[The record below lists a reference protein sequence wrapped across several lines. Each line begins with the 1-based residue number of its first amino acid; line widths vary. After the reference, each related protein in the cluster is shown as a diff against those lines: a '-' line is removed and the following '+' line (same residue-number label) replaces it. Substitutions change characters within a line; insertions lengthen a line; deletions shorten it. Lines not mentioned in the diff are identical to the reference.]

1 MALSAATLLT
11 ALAVLCSFFYILF
24 YISSSKNGKGKG
36 KGKAIPGPRPLPII
50 GNLHMLG
57 TLPHQSLY
65 HLAKKYG
72 PMMSIRL
79 GVVPTVV
86 VSSPQVAE
94 IFLKTHDAV
103 FASRPRLQ
111 VLELIYNGKRGIA
124 FTELGSYWRSVRKIC
139 NMTIFTASK
148 IESFASTRKEVLAHF
163 IESLKEAASAK
174 EVVNISKKI
183 GALNEEMTLRMVLG
197 DVKKYQGFNLKE
209 LIDELTHIAG
219 AFNLADVVPFLG
231 AFDLQGLKARTKK
244 LGEKLDKALETII
257 DDHEQHK
264 RDDFVGTLLKELN
277 QPMNNDGDIMDRNSI
292 KAITIDMM
300 VGALDTSAA
309 TLEWALSELLRHP
322 RVMLKLQQELESI
335 VGNKRMIE
343 ENDLPKLEYLDMVVK
358 EIFRLHPVA
367 PLLVPRESVEDIIID
382 GCYIPKQSRVLVN
395 IWAMGRDLNTWSNN
409 AEEFFPERF
418 IDSNIDLH
426 GHDFELI
433 PFGAGRRLCPGK
445 KLGLITVKLILAQL
459 LHCFNWELPSG
470 MLPNELDM
478 TENFGVSLPRK
489 INLCVKPTYRM

>member
-1 MALSAATLLT
+1 MALSAATVLT
-11 ALAVLCSFFYILF
+11 ALAVLCTFFYILF

-36 KGKAIPGPRPLPII
+36 KGKAIPGPPPLPII

-57 TLPHQSLY
+57 MLPHQSLY

-86 VSSPQVAE
+86 VSSPQAAE

-148 IESFASTRKEVLAHF
+148 IESFASTRKELLAHF

-183 GALNEEMTLRMVLG
+183 GALNEEMSLRMVLG
-197 DVKKYQGFNLKE
+197 NVKKYQGFNFKE
-209 LIDELTHIAG
+209 LIDEFTNMAG
-219 AFNLADVVPFLG
+219 VFNPADAVPFLR
-231 AFDLQGLKARTKK
+231 AFDLQGLKARSKK
-244 LGEKLDKALETII
+244 LEEKLDKALETII

-264 RDDFVGTLLKELN
+264 QDDFVGTLLKELN
-277 QPMNNDGDIMDRNSI
+277 QPMNNNGDIMDRNSI
-292 KAITIDMM
+292 KAITLDIM

-322 RVMLKLQQELESI
+322 RVMLKLQQE
-335 VGNKRMIE
+335 
-343 ENDLPKLEYLDMVVK
+343 
-358 EIFRLHPVA
+358 
-367 PLLVPRESVEDIIID
+367 
-382 GCYIPKQSRVLVN
+382 
-395 IWAMGRDLNTWSNN
+395 
-409 AEEFFPERF
+409 
-418 IDSNIDLH
+418 
-426 GHDFELI
+426 
-433 PFGAGRRLCPGK
+433 
-445 KLGLITVKLILAQL
+445 
-459 LHCFNWELPSG
+459 
-470 MLPNELDM
+470 
-478 TENFGVSLPRK
+478 
-489 INLCVKPTYRM
+489 

>member
-36 KGKAIPGPRPLPII
+36 KGKGKAIPGPRPLPII

-57 TLPHQSLY
+57 MLPHQSLY

-86 VSSPQVAE
+86 VSSPQAAE

-174 EVVNISKKI
+174 EVVNIR
-183 GALNEEMTLRMVLG
+183 N
-197 DVKKYQGFNLKE
+197 VKKYQGFNLKE

-231 AFDLQGLKARTKK
+231 AFDLQN
-244 LGEKLDKALETII
+244 
-257 DDHEQHK
+257 
-264 RDDFVGTLLKELN
+264 DFVGTLLKELN

-322 RVMLKLQQELESI
+322 RVLLKLQQELESI
-335 VGNKRMIE
+335 VGNKRMVE

-382 GCYIPKQSRVLVN
+382 GCCIPKQSRVLVN
-395 IWAMGRDLNTWSNN
+395 IWAMGRDPNTWSNN
-409 AEEFFPERF
+409 AEEFFPE
-418 IDSNIDLH
+418 SNIDLH

-445 KLGLITVKLILAQL
+445 KLGLIVVKLILAQL
-459 LHCFNWELPSG
+459 VHCFNWELPSG
-470 MLPNELDM
+470 MSPNELDM

>member
-1 MALSAATLLT
+1 M
-11 ALAVLCSFFYILF
+11 
-24 YISSSKNGKGKG
+24 
-36 KGKAIPGPRPLPII
+36 
-50 GNLHMLG
+50 
-57 TLPHQSLY
+57 LPHQSLY

-86 VSSPQVAE
+86 VSSPQAAE

-111 VLELIYNGKRGIA
+111 VLELIYSGKRGIA

-183 GALNEEMTLRMVLG
+183 GALNEEMSLRMVLG

-209 LIDELTHIAG
+209 LIDELTNIAG

-231 AFDLQGLKARTKK
+231 AFDLQ
-244 LGEKLDKALETII
+244 
-257 DDHEQHK
+257 
-264 RDDFVGTLLKELN
+264 DDFVGTLLKELN

-292 KAITIDMM
+292 KAITLDIM

-335 VGNKRMIE
+335 VGNKRMVE

-367 PLLVPRESVEDIIID
+367 PFLIPRESVEDIIID

-395 IWAMGRDLNTWSNN
+395 IWAMGRDTNIWSNN

-433 PFGAGRRLCPGK
+433 PFGSGRRLCPGK
-445 KLGLITVKLILAQL
+445 KLGLIVVKLILAQL
-459 LHCFNWELPSG
+459 VHCFNWELPSG
-470 MLPNELDM
+470 MSPNELDM

>member
-1 MALSAATLLT
+1 M
-11 ALAVLCSFFYILF
+11 
-24 YISSSKNGKGKG
+24 
-36 KGKAIPGPRPLPII
+36 
-50 GNLHMLG
+50 
-57 TLPHQSLY
+57 LPHQSLY

-86 VSSPQVAE
+86 VSSPQAAE

-148 IESFASTRKEVLAHF
+148 FESFASTRKEVLAHF

-197 DVKKYQGFNLKE
+197 NVKKYQGFNLKE

-231 AFDLQGLKARTKK
+231 AFDLQ
-244 LGEKLDKALETII
+244 
-257 DDHEQHK
+257 
-264 RDDFVGTLLKELN
+264 DDFVGTLLKELN

-322 RVMLKLQQELESI
+322 RVLLKLQQELESI
-335 VGNKRMIE
+335 VGNKRMVE

-395 IWAMGRDLNTWSNN
+395 IWAMGRDPNTWSNN

-459 LHCFNWELPSG
+459 VHCFNWELPSE
-470 MLPNELDM
+470 MSPNELDM